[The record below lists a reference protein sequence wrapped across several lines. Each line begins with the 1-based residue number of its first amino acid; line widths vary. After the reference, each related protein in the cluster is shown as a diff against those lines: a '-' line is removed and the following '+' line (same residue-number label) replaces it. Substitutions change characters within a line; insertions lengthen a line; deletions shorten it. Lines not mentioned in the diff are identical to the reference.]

1 MPLPVL
7 VSRNGELIPPAQAA
21 VSVFNPA
28 LYGAYGVYESMQI
41 ARGKPFALTA
51 HLQRLA
57 HSAGLLELPLPA
69 DLAAFENWIAALLAA
84 NQAEECTLRIFA
96 IGPENGGAATAYLW
110 PQPDPVYP
118 ATCYTVGAS
127 AITYEGRRFLPEAK
141 SLNNLVALL
150 SRRRA
155 LALGAHEALLHHSGY
170 LTEGSNSNLF
180 AVLDG
185 AVITPPAG
193 QVLPGVTRDILLK
206 LAARHGIEIRQ
217 ASLALADRLAWREC
231 FITSTSR
238 HVMPITVVDGQSVG
252 DGQIG
257 PLTRRLMELFE
268 EYFAQEVG
276 RVACRSSS
284 VPVE

>member
-1 MPLPVL
+1 MPLPVF

-28 LYGAYGVYESMQI
+28 LYGAYGVYESLQI
-41 ARGKPFALTA
+41 VHGKPFALAA

-57 HSAGLLELPLPA
+57 HSAAILELPLPA
-69 DLAAFENWIAALLAA
+69 DPATFADWIAAVLAA
-84 NQAEECTLRIFA
+84 NQAGECTLRIFA
-96 IGPENGGAATAYLW
+96 VGPENGGAATAYLW
-110 PQPDPVYP
+110 PQPNPVYP
-118 ATCYTVGAS
+118 AGCYTAGAS
-127 AITYEGRRFLPEAK
+127 VITYEGQRFLPEAK

-155 LALGAHEALLHHSGY
+155 LELGAHEALLHHDGY

-193 QVLPGVTRDILLK
+193 QVLSGVTRDILLK
-206 LAARHGIEIRQ
+206 LASRCGIEIRQ
-217 ASLALADRLAWREC
+217 APLALADLPRWREC

-238 HVMPITVVDGQSVG
+238 HVMPVTVVDGRPVG
-252 DGQIG
+252 DGQVG
-257 PLTRRLMELFE
+257 PLTRQLMELFE
-268 EYFAQEVG
+268 AHFVQEIG
-276 RVACRSSS
+276 RV
-284 VPVE
+284 V